1 MISIVVLNKG
11 SIESQLSC
19 ARALDW
25 GMGSGATGLTVE
37 FRSGVQGLWF
47 RGSGLCLGF
56 RGVGGC
62 VMIGWV

>member
-37 FRSGVQGLWF
+37 FRFGVQGL
-47 RGSGLCLGF
+47 
-56 RGVGGC
+56 
-62 VMIGWV
+62 

>member
-1 MISIVVLNKG
+1 MSSIVVLNKG
-11 SIESQLSC
+11 STESQLSC

-37 FRSGVQGLWF
+37 FRFGVQGL
-47 RGSGLCLGF
+47 GF
-56 RGVGGC
+56 RGWMLSLGLRVLGGC